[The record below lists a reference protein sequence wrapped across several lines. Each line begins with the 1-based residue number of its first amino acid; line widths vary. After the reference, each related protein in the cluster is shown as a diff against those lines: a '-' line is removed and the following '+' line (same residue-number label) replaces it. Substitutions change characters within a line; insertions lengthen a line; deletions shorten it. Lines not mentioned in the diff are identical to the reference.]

1 MLYPIDKV
9 MTIKPDQELVALTS
23 SEINFLYKKLTDER
37 KEHEK
42 AIEKIQD
49 VTFALQCLRY
59 TKEDLEQHVKEE
71 LSSERNASSLSKN
84 QNDEQSTSPETDRHL
99 AIANG

>member
-1 MLYPIDKV
+1 MLHPIDNIMANEYV
-9 MTIKPDQELVALTS
+9 YVYMTDDNRRILRQKIREEADQLQMKINQLISIEHQLTC
-23 SEINFLYKKLTDER
+23 NVKT
-37 KEHEK
+37 
-42 AIEKIQD
+42 
-49 VTFALQCLRY
+49 T
-59 TKEDLEQHVKEE
+59 EDLEQHVKEE

>member
-1 MLYPIDKV
+1 MLHPIDNIMANEYV
-9 MTIKPDQELVALTS
+9 YVYMTDDNRRIL
-23 SEINFLYKKLTDER
+23 R
-37 KEHEK
+37 
-42 AIEKIQD
+42 EKIREEADQ
-49 VTFALQCLRY
+49 LQMKINQLISIEHQLTCNVK
-59 TKEDLEQHVKEE
+59 TTEDLEQHVKEE

>member
-9 MTIKPDQELVALTS
+9 MTIRSDREYVELTS
-23 SEINFLYKKLTDER
+23 SQINFLYKKLSDEK

-42 AIEKIQD
+42 AIEKLSD
-49 VTFALQCLRY
+49 LTFALTCLRHS
-59 TKEDLEQHVKEE
+59 KEDLEQHVKAEIF
-71 LSSERNASSLSKN
+71 SERNASWLSED

>member
-1 MLYPIDKV
+1 MLHPIDNIMANEYV
-9 MTIKPDQELVALTS
+9 YVYMTDDNRRILRQKIREEADQLQLKINQLISIEHQLTC
-23 SEINFLYKKLTDER
+23 NVKT
-37 KEHEK
+37 
-42 AIEKIQD
+42 
-49 VTFALQCLRY
+49 T
-59 TKEDLEQHVKEE
+59 EDLEQHVKEE

>member
-9 MTIKPDQELVALTS
+9 MTMRSDREYVELTS
-23 SEINFLYKKLTDER
+23 KQINYLYKKLHNEK

-42 AIEKIQD
+42 AVDELSD
-49 VTFALQCLRY
+49 LTFALSCLRH
-59 TKEDLEQHVKEE
+59 TKESLEQHVKEE
-71 LSSERNASSLSKN
+71 LSSERNASSLSKD

>member
-1 MLYPIDKV
+1 MLHPIDNIMANEYV
-9 MTIKPDQELVALTS
+9 YVYMTDDNRRIL
-23 SEINFLYKKLTDER
+23 R
-37 KEHEK
+37 
-42 AIEKIQD
+42 EKIREEADQ
-49 VTFALQCLRY
+49 LQLKINQLISIEHQLTCNVK
-59 TKEDLEQHVKEE
+59 TTEDLAQHVKEE

>member
-1 MLYPIDKV
+1 MLHPIDNIMANEYV
-9 MTIKPDQELVALTS
+9 YVYMTDDNRRIL
-23 SEINFLYKKLTDER
+23 R
-37 KEHEK
+37 
-42 AIEKIQD
+42 EKIREEANQ
-49 VTFALQCLRY
+49 LQLKINQLISIEHQLTCNVK
-59 TKEDLEQHVKEE
+59 TTEDLEQHVKEE

>member
-1 MLYPIDKV
+1 MLHPIDNIMANEYV
-9 MTIKPDQELVALTS
+9 YVYMTDDNRRIL
-23 SEINFLYKKLTDER
+23 R
-37 KEHEK
+37 
-42 AIEKIQD
+42 EKIREEADQ
-49 VTFALQCLRY
+49 LQLKINQLISIEHQLTCNVK
-59 TKEDLEQHVKEE
+59 TTEDLAQHVTEE

>member
-1 MLYPIDKV
+1 MLHPIDNIMANEYV
-9 MTIKPDQELVALTS
+9 YVYMTDDNRRILRQKIRDEADQLQMKINQLISIEHQLTC
-23 SEINFLYKKLTDER
+23 NVKT
-37 KEHEK
+37 
-42 AIEKIQD
+42 
-49 VTFALQCLRY
+49 T
-59 TKEDLEQHVKEE
+59 EDLKQHVTEE

>member
-1 MLYPIDKV
+1 MLYPIDNIMANEYV
-9 MTIKPDQELVALTS
+9 YVYMTDDNRRILRQKIREEADQLQMKINQLISIEHQLTC
-23 SEINFLYKKLTDER
+23 NVKT
-37 KEHEK
+37 
-42 AIEKIQD
+42 
-49 VTFALQCLRY
+49 T
-59 TKEDLEQHVKEE
+59 EDLEQHVKEE

>member
-1 MLYPIDKV
+1 MLYPIDNIMANEYV
-9 MTIKPDQELVALTS
+9 YVYMTDDNRRILRQKIREEADQLQLKINQLISIEHQLTC
-23 SEINFLYKKLTDER
+23 NVK
-37 KEHEK
+37 
-42 AIEKIQD
+42 
-49 VTFALQCLRY
+49 